1 MRNSRNVRAL
11 IVTVTKDKALT
22 RCLSLAFLA
31 SMGVASQAV
40 NSSSETPNEYVTQ
53 RYFSPAVVNVAFSDS
68 RGFAPVSTP
77 ADGEQPAPLRLPE
90 EQQRWVF

>member
-1 MRNSRNVRAL
+1 MGNWLSVRTL
-11 IVTVTKDKALT
+11 IVKVTRDKALA
-22 RCLSLAFLA
+22 RCLSLVFLA
-31 SMGVASQAV
+31 YMGGASQTV
-40 NSSSETPNEYVTQ
+40 NSSSEAPDEHVTQ

-90 EQQRWVF
+90 EQPRWVF